1 MSEFCYW
8 ISVNQHSAS
17 LAPFHESMLYL
28 CVFCCVAIVIVLRR
42 RIIVRAFKQQRGHF
56 QNLKA

>member
-42 RIIVRAFKQQRGHF
+42 GIKVSAFKQ
-56 QNLKA
+56 